1 MVFDRIDENGCG
13 TKVLENRGHVGVE
26 VRANV
31 VGDEGFAVLG
41 AKNQV
46 DVEAG
51 ERLRHGLGRP
61 FRAGVGVMTG
71 NPGRCPG
78 LA

>member
-1 MVFDRIDENGCG
+1 
-13 TKVLENRGHVGVE
+13 

-71 NPGRCPG
+71 HPGRCPG